1 MNGSDKSRIPLLDL
15 KAQNEP
21 LSEQIRQ
28 AFERVAE
35 SNRFILG
42 PEVRAFEEEIAR
54 YIGVANAVGV
64 SSGTDALLVSLM
76 ALEIGPGD
84 EVITTPYSFF
94 ATAGAIA
101 RLGAIPVFVDI
112 DPLTFNID
120 LAKAEA
126 AITPRTKAI
135 MPVHLFGQT
144 CDLDHLRRINTRY
157 GIAVVEDAAQAIGAG
172 RSGLA
177 AGTVGSFG
185 CFSFFPSKN
194 LGAFGDAGLVTTN
207 DADLAQ
213 RVRVLRAHGA
223 NPKYFHSFIG
233 GNFRLDAL
241 QAAILRVKLPHLD
254 RWTQARRNNAERY
267 DHLFGQANLPATL
280 LQTPTVV
287 ADRHIYN
294 QYVIRSEK
302 RDALQDFLGA
312 QNIGCEVYYPKPLHL
327 QDCFAYLGYAEESF
341 PEAERAA
348 LEALALPIFAELG
361 ESRIDRIAELVIDFL
376 TERTRAF
383 SS

>member
-1 MNGSDKSRIPLLDL
+1 MSASEKNGIPLLDL
-15 KAQNEP
+15 QAQNEP
-21 LSEQIRQ
+21 LMEQIRE
-28 AFERVAE
+28 AFERVAT

-42 PEVRAFEEEIAR
+42 PEVRAFEEEIAK
-54 YIGVANAVGV
+54 YIGVAHAVGV

-76 ALEIGPGD
+76 ALDIGRDD
-84 EVITTPYSFF
+84 EVVTTPYSFF

-120 LAKAEA
+120 LKKAEA

-144 CDLDHLRRINTRY
+144 ADLEHLRRINTHH
-157 GIAVVEDAAQAIGAG
+157 GIPIVEDAAQAIGAG
-172 RSGLA
+172 RNGLA

-194 LGAFGDAGLVTTN
+194 LGAFGDAGLVSTN
-207 DADLAQ
+207 DAGLAE

-223 NPKYFHSFIG
+223 SPKYFHSSIG

-254 RWTQARRNNAERY
+254 RWTQARRRNAERY
-267 DHLFGQANLPATL
+267 DHLFRQANLPEAL
-280 LQTPTVV
+280 LKTPTAVT
-287 ADRHIYN
+287 DRHIYN
-294 QYVIRSEK
+294 QYVIRSER
-302 RDALQDFLGA
+302 RDALQDFLCA
-312 QNIGCEVYYPKPLHL
+312 RNIACEVYYPKPLHL

-348 LEALALPIFAELG
+348 SEALALPIFAELG
-361 ESRIDRIAELVIDFL
+361 ESRIDRIAELIVDFL
-376 TERTRAF
+376 TEIIHH
-383 SS
+383 